1 MGSGTGDT
9 SNLISDAGHANVVQ
23 AGTIGSVVLLPEAVR
38 PPVRLAGRALHLVG
52 GRLSVVREVDLL
64 ALRG

>member
-9 SNLISDAGHANVVQ
+9 SDLISDPGHANVVQ

-38 PPVRLAGRALHLVG
+38 PPVELAGRALHLVG
-52 GRLSVVREVDLL
+52 GRLPVVREVDLL